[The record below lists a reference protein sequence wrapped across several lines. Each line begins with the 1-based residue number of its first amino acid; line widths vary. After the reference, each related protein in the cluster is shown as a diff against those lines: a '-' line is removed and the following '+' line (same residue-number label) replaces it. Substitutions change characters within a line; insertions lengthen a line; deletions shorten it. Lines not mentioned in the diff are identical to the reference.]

1 MNILDQIV
9 MHKKEEIKRDKKQY
23 PLQFFRDLLAGETSP
38 TRNFWACI
46 ESSAHIAVI
55 AELKFAS
62 PSRGIINKK
71 ENLEKI
77 IRTYDTGGAKAISVL
92 TERKFFLGESTDI
105 RKVKKISKLPVLRKD
120 FIIDEY
126 QIYQSRGLGA
136 DAILLIAS
144 LLNISQLCHF
154 QKLAHSLAID
164 CVFEVHNERELEQI
178 LEAEPKI
185 IGVNNRNLEDF
196 SVDLSTIGR
205 LNPLIPQ
212 DCLLVCE
219 SGIRTRQ
226 DVKKLSHFGID
237 AVLVGE
243 TLMTALD
250 RKKSLKELSGVLKR
264 KKRKK

>member
-9 MHKKEEIKRDKKQY
+9 THKREEIERDKKQY
-23 PLQFFRDLLAGETSP
+23 PLQFFRDLLAGEIFP
-38 TRNFWACI
+38 TRDFWTSI
-46 ESSAHIAVI
+46 ESSAHVAVI

-77 IRTYDTGGAKAISVL
+77 IQTYDTGGAKAISVL
-92 TERKFFLGESTDI
+92 TERKFFFGDSADI
-105 RKVKKISKLPVLRKD
+105 RKVKKISTLPVLRKD

-126 QIYQSRGLGA
+126 QIYQSRCLGA

-144 LLNISQLCHF
+144 LLDTPQLRHF
-154 QKLAHSLAID
+154 QEVAHSLAID
-164 CVFEVHNERELEQI
+164 CIFEVHNERELEQI

-196 SVDLSTIGR
+196 SVDLSTVGR
-205 LNPLIPQ
+205 LNPLIPG
-212 DCLLVCE
+212 DCLLICE

-226 DVKKLSHFGID
+226 DVKKLSHYGID
-237 AVLVGE
+237 AILVGE
-243 TLMTALD
+243 TFMTAPDL
-250 RKKSLKELSGVLKR
+250 
-264 KKRKK
+264 

>member
-46 ESSAHIAVI
+46 ESSTHIAVI

-144 LLNISQLCHF
+144 LLDISQLCHF
-154 QKLAHSLAID
+154 QELAHSLAID
-164 CVFEVHNERELEQI
+164 CVFEIHNERELEQI

-205 LNPLIPQ
+205 LNHLIPR

-226 DVKKLSHFGID
+226 DVKKLSQYGID

-243 TLMTALD
+243 TLMTAPD
-250 RKKSLKELSGVLKR
+250 RKKLLKELSGVLKR